1 MGRRKQW
8 KEADEAANLPS
19 EAFVPFRKYE
29 PLEIDDYW
37 LRTAPDDDKLDAM
50 RVWFRARFCNPAL
63 ETPYNGRE
71 GGFLFINGG
80 PYDPAEVIH
89 GRFGNL
95 IQQDLVEIVV
105 EEMRAEHHDQW
116 APVRYDPPDDYDD
129 LFDLPN
135 FRRADEPLLRL
146 VERLQQAKAVLIL
159 SGDANTKSL
168 VEKLAFG
175 AAISALEAFLWETMS
190 YWVEHDSEV
199 VENII
204 TKIPRFRDEPMALG
218 QIYDRQKNLK
228 AHVLAYLQNIVWHR
242 WDQVSPLFTIG
253 LGINLDS
260 TKVFQNAMVK
270 RHDIVH
276 RSGHDKV
283 GIPISIN
290 GDEVTRLCGEIEKFA
305 TTIKRRID
313 RKLFP
318 F

>member
-1 MGRRKQW
+1 
-8 KEADEAANLPS
+8 
-19 EAFVPFRKYE
+19 
-29 PLEIDDYW
+29 
-37 LRTAPDDDKLDAM
+37 
-50 RVWFRARFCNPAL
+50 
-63 ETPYNGRE
+63 
-71 GGFLFINGG
+71 
-80 PYDPAEVIH
+80 
-89 GRFGNL
+89 
-95 IQQDLVEIVV
+95 V
-105 EEMRAEHHDQW
+105 EEMHAEHHDQW

-146 VERLQQAKAVLIL
+146 VERLQQAKAVLTL

-204 TKIPRFRDEPMALG
+204 TKIPRFRDEPMTLG

-228 AHVLAYLQNIVWHR
+228 AHVLTYLQNIVWHR

-253 LGINLDS
+253 LGIDLDS
-260 TKVFQNAMVK
+260 TKVFQHAMVK

-276 RSGHDKV
+276 RSGHDKA

-290 GDEVTRLCGEIEKFA
+290 SDEVTRLCGEIEKFA

-313 RKLFP
+313 GKFISVLSLDL
-318 F
+318 